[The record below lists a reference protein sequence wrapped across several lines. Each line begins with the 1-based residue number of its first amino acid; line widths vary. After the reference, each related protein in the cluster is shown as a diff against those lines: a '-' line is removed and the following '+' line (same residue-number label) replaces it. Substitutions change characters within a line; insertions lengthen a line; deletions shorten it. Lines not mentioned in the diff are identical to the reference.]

1 MLSKMKRKLKQL
13 YYIKI
18 KGMDP
23 IAYAIQEMRS
33 RGITI
38 GENCRIFTDIRAREA
53 TLITIGSRVTVSS
66 EVEFCTHDN
75 AIIKAIPGKTD
86 VVGPITIGDDCF
98 IGMRSILM
106 YGVTLGDHCVV
117 GAGSV
122 VTKSFPPRTVLAG
135 NPAKAICTIDEYAEK
150 YQDYAV
156 NFKEI
161 PLSEHPAFF
170 ESHPEL
176 MVRK

>member
-1 MLSKMKRKLKQL
+1 MLNKIKRKLKRL

-18 KGMDP
+18 KGIDP
-23 IAYAIQEMRS
+23 VEYAIQGMRS

-38 GENCRIFTDIRAREA
+38 GENCRVFTDIRAREA
-53 TLITIGSRVTVSS
+53 TLITIGNRVTISS

-75 AIIKAIPGKTD
+75 AIIKSIPGKTD

-122 VTKSFPPRTVLAG
+122 VTKSFPPRSVIGG
-135 NPAKAICTIDEYAEK
+135 NPARLLCTIDEYAEK
-150 YQDYAV
+150 YKEYAIDFS
-156 NFKEI
+156 NI
-161 PLSEHPAFF
+161 PINTRGGYFRE
-170 ESHPEL
+170 HPEL
-176 MVRK
+176 MVKR

>member
-1 MLSKMKRKLKQL
+1 MLDKIKRRLKRL
-13 YYIKI
+13 YYINI

-23 IAYAIQEMRS
+23 IAYAIQGMRS
-33 RGITI
+33 KGITI
-38 GENCRIFTDIRAREA
+38 GENCRIFTNIGARES
-53 TLITIGSRVTVSS
+53 TLITIGNRVTVSS

-150 YQDYAV
+150 YRDFALNLREV
-156 NFKEI
+156 
-161 PLSEHPAFF
+161 PLSERPAYF
-170 ESHPEL
+170 ENHPEL
-176 MVRK
+176 MVKK